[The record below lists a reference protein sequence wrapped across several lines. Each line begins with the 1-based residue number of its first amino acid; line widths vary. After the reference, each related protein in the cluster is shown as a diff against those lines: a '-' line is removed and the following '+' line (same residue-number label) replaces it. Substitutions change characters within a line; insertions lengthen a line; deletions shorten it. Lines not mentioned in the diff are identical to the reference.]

1 MNPNTT
7 LLSFERL
14 RFFSGAPREFW
25 PSFLRALVG
34 HAGGSGGLLYLRPQ
48 GVEAWQS
55 AAAVS
60 AIPGAEPESEHA
72 AALADSAL
80 KDGFSFH
87 RDPATET
94 CTLGLRLETGETSS
108 CVAILVLRGRVA
120 NLQGI
125 CAQLQL
131 VSDTPRLYQDHRRL
145 QRADEELS
153 QFSSALDLMLQ
164 LNAQTR
170 WHAAAMTLCNELA
183 TRFQCSRV
191 SLGWLNGRYVRLTA
205 ISHMEK
211 FERRMEIVG
220 RMEAAMEETLDQ
232 DEEIVLPRPAESFA
246 ITRDHEAFATVENV
260 ANVCSLPIRVAEK
273 SAGSLLLERAE
284 RPFTD
289 EEVRALR
296 MLCDQAARRLS
307 DLQES
312 DGWFGKR
319 LARSARRRCAKLLGP
334 EHTWTKVATLG
345 IAALLAVL
353 IFVKVEYRV
362 EAPFIIRTQAMAE
375 VPAAFDGYIREV
387 LVRVGDEVKTGQ
399 PLLRLD
405 DRDLQADATAAQAE
419 LQRFRAEADSA
430 QAAGM
435 VAEMQIALRRVEQS
449 RATLELARYRLSR
462 VELKAPFDGVV
473 VEGELREKLGA
484 PVKRGESLFRIAR
497 LDDLYAE
504 LKADELDI
512 HNIAT
517 GSKAE
522 LALIS
527 RPSLTFPAAIQR
539 IEPAAVAEEGG
550 NHFIIRASLSGSAA
564 DWWRPGMSG
573 LAKVNAGERS
583 IAWCLTHRAVDQAR
597 LWLWW

>member
-34 HAGGSGGLLYLRPQ
+34 HAGGTGGLLYLRP
-48 GVEAWQS
+48 ADSDSWQA
-55 AAAVS
+55 AAAVT
-60 AIPGAEPESEHA
+60 AIPGTEPQSEHA
-72 AALADSAL
+72 IPLAESAL

-94 CTLGLRLETGETSS
+94 CTLGLRLETGETAA
-108 CVAILVLRGRVA
+108 CVAILILRGKVS

-131 VSDTPRLYQDHRRL
+131 VVDTPRLYQDHRRL

-183 TRFQCSRV
+183 ARFKCSRV
-191 SLGWLNGRYVRLTA
+191 SLGWLHGRYVRLTA

-211 FERRMEIVG
+211 FERRMEVVG

-232 DEEIVLPRPAESFA
+232 DEEILLPRPADSFA
-246 ITRDHEAFATVENV
+246 VTRDHESFATVENSPHL
-260 ANVCSLPIRVAEK
+260 CSLPIRVANK
-273 SAGSLLLERAE
+273 PAGVLLLERTEKPIA
-284 RPFTD
+284 D

-296 MLCDQAARRLS
+296 MFCDQAARRLS

-312 DGWFGKR
+312 DGWIGKR
-319 LARSARRRCAKLLGP
+319 MVRSARRRCAKLLGP

-345 IAALLAVL
+345 TAALLAVL
-353 IFVKVEYRV
+353 VFVKVPYRV

-430 QAAGM
+430 QAAGL
-435 VAEMQIALRRVEQS
+435 VSEMQIALRRVEQA
-449 RATLELARYRLSR
+449 RATLELAKYRLSR
-462 VELKAPFDGVV
+462 VELKAPFDGVI
-473 VEGELREKLGA
+473 VEGELHEKLGA
-484 PVKRGESLFRIAR
+484 PVKRGEPLFRVAR

-512 HNIAT
+512 HNIAK
-517 GSKAE
+517 GASAD

-527 RPSLTFPAAIQR
+527 RPSLTFPATIQR
-539 IEPAAVAEEGG
+539 IEPAAVAEQTG
-550 NHFIIRASLSGSAA
+550 NHFIIRASLSGTTA

-583 IAWCLTHRAVDQAR
+583 IAWCLTHRAVDQVR